1 MPKRN
6 KKLKITYNNTG
17 DIMKKIKIIGVIIIF
32 ALTVLYHFLYELL
45 PNPIFS
51 IFFPVNESIWEHM
64 KLLYSG
70 ILSWGIIEYF
80 ILKKKQISYK
90 NYVSTLF
97 ITMITSIIIYLI
109 MYLPLYNA
117 FGENMIISITLLI
130 IVIIIEQILSY
141 YLLNYSKENKTL
153 NKVSVLLIVLGYVTL
168 TTLTYNP
175 PRNYIFYDT
184 VEHKYGIDIYK

>member
-6 KKLKITYNNTG
+6 KKLKTTYNNTG
-17 DIMKKIKIIGVIIIF
+17 DIMKKIKIIGVIVIF
-32 ALTVLYHFLYELL
+32 AFTVLYHFLYELL
-45 PNPIFS
+45 PNPVFA

-70 ILSWGIIEYF
+70 LLSWGIIEYF
-80 ILKKKQISYK
+80 ILKKKQIHYK

-153 NKVSVLLIVLGYVTL
+153 NKVSILLIVLGYVTL
-168 TTLTYNP
+168 TSLTYNP

-184 VEHKYGIDIYK
+184 VENKYGIDIYK

>member
-6 KKLKITYNNTG
+6 KKLKTTYNNTG
-17 DIMKKIKIIGVIIIF
+17 DTMKKIKIIGVIVIF
-32 ALTVLYHFLYELL
+32 AFTVLYHFLYELL
-45 PNPIFS
+45 PNPVFA

-70 ILSWGIIEYF
+70 LLSWGIIEYF
-80 ILKKKQISYK
+80 ILKKKQIPYK

-153 NKVSVLLIVLGYVTL
+153 NKVSILLIVLGYVTL
-168 TTLTYNP
+168 TSLTYNP

-184 VEHKYGIDIYK
+184 VENKYGIDIYK

>member
-1 MPKRN
+1 
-6 KKLKITYNNTG
+6 
-17 DIMKKIKIIGVIIIF
+17 MKKIKIIGVIVIF
-32 ALTVLYHFLYELL
+32 VFTVLYHFLYELL
-45 PNPIFS
+45 PNPVFA

-70 ILSWGIIEYF
+70 LLSWGIIEYF
-80 ILKKKQISYK
+80 ILKKKQIPYK
-90 NYVSTLF
+90 NYISTLF

-153 NKVSVLLIVLGYVTL
+153 SKVSILLIVLGYVTL
-168 TTLTYNP
+168 TSLTYNP

-184 VEHKYGIDIYK
+184 VENKYGIDIYK

>member
-6 KKLKITYNNTG
+6 KKLKTTYNNTG
-17 DIMKKIKIIGVIIIF
+17 DIMKKIKIIGVIVIF
-32 ALTVLYHFLYELL
+32 VFTVLYHFLYELL
-45 PNPIFS
+45 PNPVFA

-70 ILSWGIIEYF
+70 LLSWGIIEYF
-80 ILKKKQISYK
+80 ILKKKQIPYK

-97 ITMITSIIIYLI
+97 ITMITSIMIYLI

-153 NKVSVLLIVLGYVTL
+153 NKVSILLIVLGYVTL
-168 TTLTYNP
+168 TSLTYNP
-175 PRNYIFYDT
+175 PRNYILYDT
-184 VEHKYGIDIYK
+184 VENKYGIDIYK

>member
-1 MPKRN
+1 
-6 KKLKITYNNTG
+6 
-17 DIMKKIKIIGVIIIF
+17 MKKIKIIGVIVIF
-32 ALTVLYHFLYELL
+32 AFTVLYHFLYELL
-45 PNPIFS
+45 PNPVFA

-70 ILSWGIIEYF
+70 LLSWGIIEYF
-80 ILKKKQISYK
+80 ILKKKQIPYK

-109 MYLPLYNA
+109 MYLPLYNV

-153 NKVSVLLIVLGYVTL
+153 NKVSILLIVLGYVTL
-168 TTLTYNP
+168 TSLTYNP

-184 VEHKYGIDIYK
+184 VENKYGIDIYK

>member
-6 KKLKITYNNTG
+6 KKLKKTYNNTG
-17 DIMKKIKIIGVIIIF
+17 DIMKKIKIIGVIVIF
-32 ALTVLYHFLYELL
+32 AFTVLYHFLYELL
-45 PNPIFS
+45 PNPVFA

-70 ILSWGIIEYF
+70 LLSWGIIEYF
-80 ILKKKQISYK
+80 ILKKKQIPYK

-153 NKVSVLLIVLGYVTL
+153 NKVSILLIVLGYVTL
-168 TTLTYNP
+168 TSLTYNP

-184 VEHKYGIDIYK
+184 VENKYGIDIYK